1 MKRVCVYC
9 GSRPGARPEYLA
21 AARELGALIAGKKL
35 TLVYGGAE
43 VGLMGAVAQAAL
55 DAGGK
60 VIGVIP
66 QRLVQREIAFKALTE
81 LRVVESMHER
91 KALMAELADGFIA
104 LPGGFG
110 TAEEFFEALAW
121 AQLDLHRKPCGLLNA
136 CGYYDDLLAFLAR
149 AVTERFVPAAHQSLV
164 LAEKTPAG
172 LLAAME
178 AYVAPRT
185 DKIAEV
191 LDASEA

>member
-1 MKRVCVYC
+1 MHRICVYC

-21 AARELGALIAGKKL
+21 AARELGALIAREDL

-55 DAGGK
+55 DAGGE

-66 QRLVQREIAFKALTE
+66 ERLVQREIALTTVTD
-81 LRVVESMHER
+81 LRVVASMHER

-121 AQLDLHRKPCGLLNA
+121 AQLDLHRKPCGLLNV
-136 CGYYDDLLAFLAR
+136 CGYYDDLLAFFTR
-149 AVTERFVPAAHQSLV
+149 TVTERFVPAAHRSLV
-164 LAEKTPAG
+164 LAEETPAA
-172 LLAAME
+172 LLAAMQ

>member
-1 MKRVCVYC
+1 MHRICVYC

-21 AARELGALIAGKKL
+21 AARELGALIARENL

-55 DAGGK
+55 DAGGE

-66 QRLVQREIAFKALTE
+66 ERLVQREIALTTVTD
-81 LRVVESMHER
+81 LRVVASMHER

-121 AQLDLHRKPCGLLNA
+121 AQLDLHRKPCGLLNV
-136 CGYYDDLLAFLAR
+136 CGYYDDLLAFFTR
-149 AVTERFVPAAHQSLV
+149 TVKERFVPATHRSLV
-164 LAEKTPAG
+164 LAEETPAA
-172 LLAAME
+172 LLAAMR

>member
-1 MKRVCVYC
+1 MHRICVYC

-21 AARELGALIAGKKL
+21 AARELGALIAREHL

-55 DAGGK
+55 DAGGE

-66 QRLVQREIAFKALTE
+66 ERLVQREIALTTVTD
-81 LRVVESMHER
+81 LRVVASMHER

-121 AQLDLHRKPCGLLNA
+121 AQLDLHRKPCGLLNV
-136 CGYYDDLLAFLAR
+136 CGYYDDLLAFFTR
-149 AVTERFVPAAHQSLV
+149 TVKERFVPAAHRSLV
-164 LAEKTPAG
+164 LAEETPAA
-172 LLAAME
+172 LLAAMR

>member
-1 MKRVCVYC
+1 MKHICVYC

-21 AARELGALIAGKKL
+21 AARELGQLIATRGL
-35 TLVYGGAE
+35 TLVYGGAH
-43 VGLMGAVAQAAL
+43 VGLMGAMAKAAL
-55 DAGGK
+55 DAGGE

-66 QRLVQREIAFKALTE
+66 EQLERREIAFRAVTD
-81 LRVVESMHER
+81 LRIVNSMHER
-91 KALMAELADGFIA
+91 KALMVELADGFIA
-104 LPGGFG
+104 LPGGYG

-121 AQLDLHRKPCGLLNA
+121 AQLDLHRKPCGLLNI
-136 CGYYDDLLAFLAR
+136 CGYYDALLAFLAH
-149 AVTERFVPAAHQSLV
+149 AITERFVPASHQALV
-164 LAEKTPAG
+164 LTEKTPAA
-172 LLAAME
+172 LLAAMQ